1 MFRGINEINM
11 DAKGRMAIPSKYREL
26 LQSHCNGCLVATI
39 DIHDPCLRIYPLP
52 VWEEIES
59 QLGRLPG
66 ANPKVRKIQRL
77 LLGHASDI
85 EMDGSGR
92 ILLPPMLRKHASLEK
107 ELVLVGQEKGF
118 ELWNAAAWNSCLD
131 DALADV
137 GELPDEI
144 ASIAF

>member
-1 MFRGINEINM
+1 
-11 DAKGRMAIPSKYREL
+11 
-26 LQSHCNGCLVATI
+26 
-39 DIHDPCLRIYPLP
+39 
-52 VWEEIES
+52 